1 MGIGLSGMISG
12 LDTDS
17 LVKAMLSGQTAKK
30 TKIDN
35 KIQINKWTTEAW
47 SGLNKKIYSFYTDY
61 ASKLRMQSSYMTKKA
76 SSSNENA
83 VAVSAATG
91 AATGSHTIQVKK
103 LASSQFVTGA
113 ALTGDY
119 SKSTKLKDIDPSL
132 VGTTITITSGEGKN
146 AKTQELTID
155 EKTTISDFNSACKS
169 AGVTASYDTTQKRF
183 FLSSSESGTAN
194 KFTVSSSKATDAYTS
209 VKNSFEKYLDVT
221 TVSSDDA
228 AIYDLAIK
236 TIKDANADD
245 INAVLAD
252 DFDVEADGVTD
263 AQKAVYDAINNIAA
277 IEAKQQ
283 GEADL
288 EAELRTEFE
297 DDAKAE
303 LAELGIAED
312 SDEYEEALKA
322 QIDNRIASYKEDNAD
337 EYNERLAEKSAP
349 YLDDAEAGIKAAV
362 DGYVNYSGATTEGA
376 SLTALG
382 LGNGIDG
389 TAIAE
394 TSKGSMVVVAAEDS
408 EVVLDGATMTGSG
421 NTVIVNGLTMDLKQT
436 TFNEA
441 TGEYDTVNVTV
452 GKDTSSTYNM
462 IKEALTKYNELVE
475 EMNTLYHAKSAR
487 DYKPLTDEQ
496 KEAMTDDQIEKWE
509 QTIKDSLLRNDS
521 SINSILSGMRTALRS
536 SYTTSSGT
544 EYTLSSFGIVTGTY
558 TEYGKLHIYGDDSDG
573 TYGTYDDRLQKAL
586 DENPDDV
593 MEALSG
599 IFSNLY
605 STLTDKCAK
614 TSISSALTF
623 YNDKQYASYLDD
635 YQDKLK
641 DMETKIATLEDRY
654 YKQFT
659 AMEKALSQLQSQ
671 TNSLA
676 SMLGINNGQ

>member
-35 KIQINKWTTEAW
+35 KIQMNKWTTEAW
-47 SGLNKKIYSFYTDY
+47 SNLNKKIYSFYTDY

-83 VAVSAATG
+83 VAVSAGTG
-91 AATGSHTIQVKK
+91 AAVGSHAIQVKH

-113 ALTGDY
+113 ALEGEY
-119 SKSTKLKDIDPSL
+119 SRGTKLKDMDPSL

-146 AKTQELTID
+146 AKTKELTID
-155 EKTTISDFNSACKS
+155 EKTTIGDFNSACNA
-169 AGVTASYDTTQKRF
+169 AGVTASFDTVQKRF
-183 FLSSSESGTAN
+183 FLSSTESGTAN
-194 KFTVSSSKATDAYTS
+194 KFTITSSKMTSGYTAA
-209 VKNSFEKYLDVT
+209 KDSFEKYLDVT
-221 TVSSDDA
+221 SVSSDDA
-228 AIYDLAIK
+228 AIYDMAIK
-236 TIKDANADD
+236 TLQDADKED

-252 DFDVEADGVTD
+252 DFDVEAEDVTE
-263 AQKAVYDAINNIAA
+263 AQKAVYDALNNIAG
-277 IEAKQQ
+277 IEAKQK

-288 EAELRTEFE
+288 EAELRAEFE
-297 DDAKAE
+297 EDAKAE
-303 LAELGIAED
+303 LAELGITEE
-312 SDEYEEALKA
+312 SEEYADALKA
-322 QIDNRIASYKEDNAD
+322 QIDNRIATYKEENAD

-349 YLDDAEAGIKAAV
+349 YLNDAEAGIKAAV
-362 DGYVNYSGATTEGA
+362 DGYVNYAGATTEGA
-376 SLTALG
+376 SLSGLG

-394 TSKGSMVVVAAEDS
+394 SGKGSMVVVEAEDS
-408 EVVLDGATMTGSG
+408 EVILDGATMTGSG
-421 NTVIVNGLTMDLKQT
+421 NTIVVNGLTMDLKQT

-441 TGEYDTVNVTV
+441 TGDYDTVNVTV

-462 IKEALTKYNELVE
+462 IKEALTKYNELVD
-475 EMNTLYHAKSAR
+475 EMNTLYRAKSAR
-487 DYKPLTDEQ
+487 EYKPLTDEQ

-509 QTIKDSLLRNDS
+509 QTIKDSVLRNDS

-536 SYTTSSGT
+536 SFTTSTGT

-558 TEYGKLHIYGDDSDG
+558 TEYGKLHIYGDKEDG
-573 TYGTYDDRLQKAL
+573 LYATYDDRLQKAL
-586 DENPDDV
+586 DENPDEV
-593 MEALSG
+593 MEAMSG

-623 YNDKQYASYLDD
+623 YNDKQYASYLDS

-641 DMETKIATLEDRY
+641 DIEKRIATLEDRY

-659 AMEKALSQLQSQ
+659 AMEKSLSQLQSQ
-671 TNSLA
+671 TSSLA
-676 SMLGINNGQ
+676 SMLGINNNQ